1 MSHVRSRKD
10 AFFNQSDE
18 QILTS
23 YRADFR
29 RVFGFEITPVWS
41 KLNRLPMYSPV
52 FYRGY
57 RNPPLRDSRLRN
69 VYLAGNYRTFPSI
82 ASTGTALRSGVETGA
97 AMLSD
102 HGCTTDLPDAIGRFR
117 LASTP
122 KG

>member
-18 QILTS
+18 QILSS
-23 YRADFR
+23 YRADFH
-29 RVFGFEITPVWS
+29 RVFGFELTPVWS
-41 KLNRLPMYSPV
+41 RLNRLPMYSPV

-97 AMLSD
+97 AILSD
-102 HGCTTDLPDAIGRFR
+102 HGCTTDLPDAISRFR
-117 LASTP
+117 LASMP